1 MSSTSS
7 IGSSLIAGSQSTSS
21 SGGLGAGID
30 VSTLVQA
37 SMADQNAE
45 LQQMQNQQSTITG
58 EQNALNTINND
69 VQTLSNAVFTLTDP
83 AGQLTDV
90 ASTSSDSS
98 VLTASAISGA
108 TSGNAAIVVNSL
120 ATTSSEYSA
129 AVATSSTAIATG
141 TLQIQ
146 VGSNTPATI
155 TIDNTDNTLDGLASA
170 INDANIGVTASVIDD
185 ANGARLAIVSN
196 TSGAPG
202 DLTITPSSG
211 ALTFTKAVTGANA
224 SLTVNGI
231 PISSTTNTVTG
242 AIPGVTLNLNS
253 ANPDETVNLTTGP
266 DVTQQEDAI
275 NSFVS
280 AYNTVVTDLNNQF
293 QVSSSTNEPGPL
305 QADST
310 LALAQDQLLQAM
322 SFTMTGNGSVNGL
335 ADLGITMNNDGTLSV
350 DSSTLEGALQSDPNA
365 VQSFFNAT
373 QSGGFGNNLYNQ
385 VQAIA
390 DPVNGSIAQD
400 ITGLQQSQ
408 SDITQQ
414 ISDFQD
420 QLTTQEQ
427 QLTQEYDQVDVTL
440 QELPLLLQQ
449 VNQQLSSL
457 GSS

>member
-30 VSTLVQA
+30 VSTLVAA
-37 SMADQNAE
+37 SMANQNAQ
-45 LQQMQNQQSTITG
+45 LQQMQNQQSDIAN
-58 EQNALNTINND
+58 EQNTLNSISND
-69 VQTLSNAVFTLTDP
+69 IQTLSNAVFTLTDP
-83 AGQLTDV
+83 AGQITDI
-90 ASTSSDSS
+90 AATSSDPA

-108 TSGNAAIVVNSL
+108 ASGNDAIVVNSL

-129 AVATSSTAIATG
+129 AAATSSTPLATG
-141 TLQIQ
+141 TLRIQ

-155 TIDNTDNTLDGLASA
+155 TIDDTDNTLDGLASA
-170 INDANIGVTASVIDD
+170 INNADIGVTASVIND
-185 ANGARLAIVSN
+185 ASGARLAIVSN

-202 DLTITPSSG
+202 DLTITSSSG

-231 PISSTTNTVTG
+231 PISSTSNTVAG
-242 AIPGVTLNLNS
+242 AIRGVTLNLNS
-253 ANPDETVNLTTGP
+253 ANRNETVTLSTGP

-275 NSFVS
+275 NSFVT

-293 QVSSSTNEPGPL
+293 QVSSSTNQPGPL

-322 SFTMTGNGSVNGL
+322 SYTMSGNGGVNSL

-350 DSSTLEGALQSDPNA
+350 DSSTLAGALQSDPNA
-365 VQSFFNAT
+365 VQSFFDST
-373 QSGGFGNNLYNQ
+373 QAGGFGNNLYNQ
-385 VQAIA
+385 VNSIA

-420 QLTTQEQ
+420 QLTTQQQ

-457 GSS
+457 G